1 MDSLFDKEDHA
12 PSGKCCKNIQYKE
25 YPGCKGSNCPKNL
38 GSGPNEVA
46 SNYCVEIIKK
56 DGFLWRLCS
65 DKQSVVS
72 KLHTQISYNVWVL
85 KMAGQKID
93 AKTSEK
99 FMLKISESKNLQTE
113 EMKNWHWDDQ
123 KHWQGECKN
132 KANLQS
138 PINIETLRVGKKMQ
152 QSSSSMKYGID
163 YEFSETQ
170 TLIKRHYQELH
181 VHFLDAAGVL
191 KLFVDNSSLIYQPQY
206 MSFKFPGEHLYNGK
220 RYPGEVLIHF
230 MEMNP
235 NRKTWV
241 SNGLKVSIPLNPSKD
256 GPNLKFFEDLN
267 PDFWRMGIKQAGEYQ
282 PKKVLEKTPLKF
294 DLGALFRSVSIKNPS
309 YYFYVGSQTTP
320 PCLPNVLY
328 VIVSTPIELANC
340 QFKVIRENCLLTDRP
355 KEIHA
360 RLPQDLKGRK
370 VHIIGR
376 GSPAGPNGQPLSKIK
391 FTPMIRS
398 VVPQLTRKYAV
409 YNRVIKKT
417 LGIGKRTSFKVALKK
432 MKSCVVSGGGAA
444 SRKLVSFVIKQPLR
458 PKTIKALNKHIK
470 RLNKKTIKAM
480 RMRGPGAKQYRKEVL
495 AQVRAETGV
504 MNCDKI

>member
-1 MDSLFDKEDHA
+1 ME
-12 PSGKCCKNIQYKE
+12 E
-25 YPGCKGSNCPKNL
+25 
-38 GSGPNEVA
+38 
-46 SNYCVEIIKK
+46 
-56 DGFLWRLCS
+56 
-65 DKQSVVS
+65 SVS
-72 KLHTQISYNVWVL
+72 TN
-85 KMAGQKID
+85 
-93 AKTSEK
+93 K
-99 FMLKISESKNLQTE
+99 F
-113 EMKNWHWDDQ
+113 
-123 KHWQGECKN
+123 
-132 KANLQS
+132 
-138 PINIETLRVGKKMQ
+138 
-152 QSSSSMKYGID
+152 GID
-163 YEFSETQ
+163 YEFSETH

-191 KLFVDNSSLIYQPQY
+191 KLWVDNSSLIYQPQY

-230 MEMNP
+230 TEMNP

-241 SNGLKVSIPLNPSKD
+241 SNGLKMSIPLNPTKN
-256 GPNLKFFEDLN
+256 GPNLAFFEDLN

-294 DLGALFRSVSIKNPS
+294 DLGALFRNVSIKNPS

-370 VHIIGR
+370 VYQITK
-376 GSPAGPNGQPLSKIK
+376 SQMK
-391 FTPMIRS
+391 FAPQIRS
-398 VVPQLTRKYAV
+398 VIPQLTRKYAV

-432 MKSCVVSGGGAA
+432 MKSCVVSGAG
-444 SRKLVSFVIKQPLR
+444 SSSKKLATFVIKQPLR
-458 PKTIKALNKHIK
+458 PKTLKALNRHIK
-470 RLNKKTIKAM
+470 KLNKKTIKAM

-495 AQVRAETGV
+495 AQVRAETGT